1 MEIEKNLLVVLV
13 VLVLGSDV
21 NLEASDSEAIRYF
34 RSDRGLA
41 KKEQVLP
48 DRLDDSETL
57 VWKQS
62 LPSGH
67 STPCVTDN
75 YIFLTTFD
83 DELLS
88 TVSLDRKTGRVLWRR
103 NAPVKDVE
111 QYHNAGSPAAASPA
125 FDGQRVFSFFGSYGV
140 LCYDLEG
147 SLLWSRPLGPFQ
159 DEFGAASS
167 PILAG
172 GLVILNEDHD
182 VDSFLIALDAET
194 GETVWKVSRDGFTRS
209 YATPLIWPA
218 KSGDQL
224 LVPGALQ
231 LAAYDLKEGKKL
243 WWVNGLARIVN
254 PVPAIGEGKL
264 FVATWTQGG
273 DQGSRIAMEP
283 WNQAAIQWDKNLDT
297 KIARDELPEGPVLT
311 RFFRIDLNQD
321 GAIDQKEWESH
332 ARVFE
337 LADNAV
343 LAIEPHGRGDVTKQS
358 VVWKYDRGV
367 PYVASPLYY
376 RGILYVVKDGGIVTS
391 FQASGGKVLKQARIP
406 GRGEYYS
413 SPVAGDGKICLG
425 DRRGVLT
432 VLKAQ
437 GQWEVLHVRDF
448 ESPILATPV
457 IEDGQIYV
465 RTEEA
470 IYCFEVKK

>member
-159 DEFGAASS
+159 DEFGAA
-167 PILAG
+167 
-172 GLVILNEDHD
+172 
-182 VDSFLIALDAET
+182 
-194 GETVWKVSRDGFTRS
+194 
-209 YATPLIWPA
+209 
-218 KSGDQL
+218 
-224 LVPGALQ
+224 
-231 LAAYDLKEGKKL
+231 
-243 WWVNGLARIVN
+243 
-254 PVPAIGEGKL
+254 
-264 FVATWTQGG
+264 
-273 DQGSRIAMEP
+273 
-283 WNQAAIQWDKNLDT
+283 
-297 KIARDELPEGPVLT
+297 
-311 RFFRIDLNQD
+311 
-321 GAIDQKEWESH
+321 
-332 ARVFE
+332 
-337 LADNAV
+337 
-343 LAIEPHGRGDVTKQS
+343 
-358 VVWKYDRGV
+358 
-367 PYVASPLYY
+367 
-376 RGILYVVKDGGIVTS
+376 
-391 FQASGGKVLKQARIP
+391 
-406 GRGEYYS
+406 
-413 SPVAGDGKICLG
+413 
-425 DRRGVLT
+425 RR
-432 VLKAQ
+432 
-437 GQWEVLHVRDF
+437 
-448 ESPILATPV
+448 
-457 IEDGQIYV
+457 
-465 RTEEA
+465 EA
-470 IYCFEVKK
+470 W